1 MEKLKPRGPLQAAVA
16 FALENR
22 VLVILA
28 VVLLTLWG
36 VMSAPF
42 DWKLGGLPRDPVPVD
57 AIPDIGENQQIVF
70 TEWAGRSPRDIE
82 DQISYP
88 LTVSLMGMP
97 GVRTVRSYSIFG
109 FSTLYVIFEDGV
121 DFYWARSRIL
131 EKLASLPAGL
141 LPPEASPRLGPDATA
156 LGQVFW
162 YTLEGRDESG
172 EPTGGWDLHELRSI
186 QDFHVKYALLSADG
200 VAEVASV
207 GGFLREYQ
215 IDVDPEALRAWN
227 LTLADLAGAL
237 RGANRDVG
245 ARTLEV
251 NSVEYLVRGLG
262 RIEDLRDIENTVI
275 RAEDGSPV
283 LLKQVANVGMGP
295 APRRGALDKE
305 GAEVVGG
312 VVAVRYGENPLR
324 TIEAVKAKIEEIAPG
339 LPSKVLPDGR
349 VSQLTVV
356 PFYDRSGLIH
366 ETLGT
371 LSRALGQ
378 EILVTVLVVLLMVMR
393 LRASLLIAGLLP
405 LAVLMS
411 FSAMRVF
418 GVEANV
424 VALSGIAIAI
434 GTMVDMGI
442 VISENVLRRMR
453 EAGEGASSLQVTFA
467 ATREV
472 GGAVLTSVST
482 TVISFLPVF
491 TLQAAEGK
499 LFRPLA
505 FTKTFALLAA
515 AAIAILV
522 IPALARGMFSWRP
535 PAWLGRGRLSSWR
548 RPLGVML
555 LLLLVLLL
563 SADWMP
569 LGAEH
574 GLFVNTLLVLALFA
588 IVLGPLFLLQR
599 GYGRIL
605 SWCLD
610 HKAVF
615 LVLPLILV
623 VAGVWIGSDLGR
635 EFMPALDEG
644 SFLYMPTTMPHASI
658 GEALDILQ
666 KQDMGMSML
675 PEVESVVGKIGRA
688 ETSLDPAPVSMME
701 TVIHYR
707 PEFLQD
713 ENGRRLR
720 FRFDG
725 DENDLF
731 RDEAGRPL
739 NAPDGEPYTVRG
751 RFERDENGQLVPQR
765 SGRPFRLWRP
775 GLDPQLNEGREAWA
789 GVEDPDDIWKLIVDA
804 AQVPGATSAPKLQP
818 IQTRIVML
826 QSGMRAPLGIKIKG
840 PDLQA
845 IEDFGREL
853 ERIIREVPSVE
864 PATVNAERMVGKP
877 YLEIDIDREDAARYG
892 IGVGAVQ
899 DVVETAIGGKT
910 LTRTLEG
917 RERYPLRLR
926 YARERRGSLEDLERV
941 LVSSPGGAQ
950 IPLGQLA
957 EIRYRR
963 GPQVIKSEDGF
974 LVGYLLFGK
983 RDGHAEVQVV
993 EEAGALLD
1001 EKIASGELVVP
1012 AGISFS
1018 FAGSYE
1024 NQLRAAARLRLVLP
1038 LALALIFAL
1047 LYLQF
1052 RSGTTALLVFSG
1064 VIVAWS
1070 GGFLLLWLYGQ
1081 DWFLAVGGLREIFH
1095 LGTVNL
1101 SVAVW
1106 VGFLALFGIA
1116 TDDGVLMATYLRQ
1129 RFEGEGPADRAE
1141 LRGRVI
1147 EGATRRVRPALMTT
1161 ATTLLALLPILSS
1174 SGRGADIMIPMAI
1187 PAFGG
1192 MAVAVLTIFVVPV
1205 LYSWVE
1211 EMKLSRERKGR

>member
-1 MEKLKPRGPLQAAVA
+1 MTKLDAKGPLQRAIA

-22 VLVILA
+22 ALVILA
-28 VVLLTLWG
+28 LVLLTFWG
-36 VMSAPF
+36 AMTAPF

-131 EKLASLPAGL
+131 EKLASLPSGL
-141 LPPEASPRLGPDATA
+141 LPADASPRLGPDATA

-162 YTLEGRDESG
+162 YTLEGRDEAG
-172 EPTGGWDLHELRSI
+172 ETTGGWSLQELRSI
-186 QDFHVKYALLSADG
+186 QDFQVKYALLSAEG

-227 LTLADLAGAL
+227 LSLADLVKAVRASNL
-237 RGANRDVG
+237 DVG
-245 ARTLEV
+245 ARILEV

-262 RIEDLRDIENTVI
+262 RIESVGDIENTVI
-275 RAEDGSPV
+275 RSVDGAP
-283 LLKQVANVGMGP
+283 LLMKHVATVGLGP

-312 VVAVRYGENPLR
+312 VVAVRYGENPLS
-324 TIEAVKAKIEEIAPG
+324 TIDAVKAKIQEITPG
-339 LPSKVLPDGR
+339 LPSKILDDGR
-349 VSQLTVV
+349 KSSVTIV

-371 LSRALGQ
+371 LKRALGQ
-378 EILVTVLVVLLMVMR
+378 EILVTVLVVLLMIMR
-393 LRASLLIAGLLP
+393 LRASILIAGLLP

-411 FSAMRVF
+411 FSAMKMF

-442 VISENVLRRMR
+442 VIVENILRRMR
-453 EAGEGASSLQVTFA
+453 EAEPGASGLATTFA

-472 GGAVLTSVST
+472 SGAVLTSVST

-499 LFRPLA
+499 LFKPLA
-505 FTKTFALLAA
+505 YTKTFALLAS
-515 AAIAILV
+515 AIVAILV
-522 IPALARGMFSWRP
+522 IPVLARGFFAWRA
-535 PAWLGRGRLSSWR
+535 PAWLRGDGLSRLR
-548 RPLGVML
+548 RPLG
-555 LLLLVLLL
+555 LVLLAAL
-563 SADWMP
+563 VILLARDWMP
-569 LGAEH
+569 LGLEH
-574 GLFVNTLLVLALFA
+574 GLLLNTLLVLLFFAL
-588 IVLGPLFLLQR
+588 VLGPLFLLQR
-599 GYGRIL
+599 VYTRVL
-605 SWCLD
+605 SWCLS
-610 HKAVF
+610 HKALF
-615 LVLPLILV
+615 LVLPILLV
-623 VAGVWIGSDLGR
+623 LAGGLIGSDLGR

-666 KQDMGMSML
+666 KQDMGMAGL

-688 ETSLDPAPVSMME
+688 ETSLDPAPISMME

-707 PEFLQD
+707 PEYLVD
-713 ENGRRLR
+713 EQGRRQR
-720 FRFDG
+720 FRFDSR
-725 DENDLF
+725 EVDLF
-731 RDEAGRPL
+731 RNEEGDPL
-739 NAPDGEPYTVRG
+739 SAPDGEPYTVKG
-751 RFERDENGQLVPQR
+751 RFERDEE
-765 SGRPFRLWRP
+765 GRLIPHRRGKPFRNWRP
-775 GLDPQLNEGREAWA
+775 ALDPDLNEGREAWA
-789 GVEDPDDIWKLIVDA
+789 GVQNPDDIWKLIVSA
-804 AQVPGATSAPKLQP
+804 GQVPGATSAPKLQP

-853 ERIIREVPSVE
+853 EKVIRQVPSIE

-877 YLEIDIDREDAARYG
+877 YLEIDIDRESAARYG
-892 IGVGAVQ
+892 ISVGAVQ
-899 DVVETAIGGKT
+899 QVIETAIGGKT

-917 RERYPLRLR
+917 REGYPVRLR
-926 YARERRGSLEDLERV
+926 YARERRGSFEDLSRV
-941 LVSSPGGAQ
+941 LVTAPDGAQ
-950 IPLGQLA
+950 IPLGQLS
-957 EIRYRR
+957 EINYRR

-983 RDGHAEVQVV
+983 RAGEAEVDVV
-993 EEAGALLD
+993 EEAGAFLELR
-1001 EKIASGELVVP
+1001 IAEGSLSVP
-1012 AGISFS
+1012 AGISYS

-1024 NQLRAAARLRLVLP
+1024 NQIRASARLRLVLP

-1052 RSGTTALLVFSG
+1052 RSSMIALLVFSG
-1064 VIVAWS
+1064 VLVAWS
-1070 GGFLLLWLYGQ
+1070 GGFLMLWLYGQ
-1081 DWFLAVGGLREIFH
+1081 NWFLGFAGLRELFH
-1095 LGTVNL
+1095 IAPVNL

-1129 RFEGEGPADRAE
+1129 RFEGERPADRAE
-1141 LRGRVI
+1141 LRHRVV
-1147 EGATRRVRPALMTT
+1147 EGASRRVRPALMTT

-1174 SGRGADIMIPMAI
+1174 TGRGSDIMIPMAI

-1192 MAVAVLTIFVVPV
+1192 MVVAVLTIFVVPV
-1205 LYSWVE
+1205 FYSIIE
-1211 EMKLSRERKGR
+1211 EFKFRPAKK